1 MILGKKKEQGR
12 FLRFATVG
20 IIGAVIDFGTF
31 NILTIAFHLVALV
44 AQIISFSL
52 AVLSNF
58 VWNRYWTYPDSRN
71 KTVSR
76 QLFQFLFVSLIGLV
90 IRTLI
95 FTRLEDGLVWLSGQV
110 IPGSFFISP
119 TVIGHNLSLAT
130 VIILIMFWNFFVN
143 RFWTYNDV
151 D

>member
-1 MILGKKKEQGR
+1 MTLDRKKEQAR
-12 FLRFATVG
+12 FLRFAMVG

-31 NILTIAFHLVALV
+31 NILTVGFHLEAIV
-44 AQIISFSL
+44 AQIISFTL
-52 AVLSNF
+52 AVSSNF

-71 KTVSR
+71 KAVVH
-76 QLFQFLFVSLIGLV
+76 QLVQFFFVNMIGLG

-95 FTRLEDGLVWLSGQV
+95 FNRLEEGLVWLSEQV
-110 IPGSFFISP
+110 VPKGFFIST

-130 VIILIMFWNFFVN
+130 VIIIIMFWNFFVN

-151 D
+151 T